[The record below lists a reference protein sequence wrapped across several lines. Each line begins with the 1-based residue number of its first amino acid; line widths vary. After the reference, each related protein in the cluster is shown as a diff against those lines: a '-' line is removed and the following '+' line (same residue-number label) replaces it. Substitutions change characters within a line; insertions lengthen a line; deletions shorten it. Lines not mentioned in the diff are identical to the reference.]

1 MRYEDFRALYPNV
14 PGSDLCPICTNR
26 KCRFIYSEAQKDL
39 PPGAVATKTN
49 YKPCAKPGK
58 GGTGEDISKKTFM
71 AVFECPS
78 FEYNLKHERDDTIGR
93 PKKVFEHSEDSFK
106 DLVFKIG

>member
-1 MRYEDFRALYPNV
+1 MKYEDFRALYPDI
-14 PGSDLCPICTNR
+14 PGSDLCPICTNG
-26 KCRFIYSEAQKDL
+26 KCRFMYSEAERDL
-39 PPGAVATKTN
+39 PPGAVATKTH

-71 AVFECPS
+71 AVFECPA
-78 FEYNLKHERDDTIGR
+78 FEYNYRREKDETLCK
-93 PKKVFEHSEDSFK
+93 PKKTFEHPEDSFR